1 METSTLTTK
10 GQVTIPAEVRRQLGL
25 KPGDR
30 VAFIVN
36 ADEVRLVRQETRVEA
51 AFGLCKADV
60 SLTDDDI
67 ERVIRQRGGR

>member
-1 METSTLTTK
+1 MKTSALTTK

-30 VAFIVN
+30 VGFIVD

-60 SLTDDDI
+60 SLSDDDI
-67 ERVIRQRGGR
+67 ERVIRQRAGR

>member
-1 METSTLTTK
+1 MKTSALTTK

-30 VAFIVN
+30 VAFIID

-60 SLTDDDI
+60 SLSDDDI
-67 ERVIRQRGGR
+67 ERVIRQRAGR

>member
-1 METSTLTTK
+1 MKTSALTTK

-30 VAFIVN
+30 VAFIVD

-67 ERVIRQRGGR
+67 ERVIRQRAGR

>member
-1 METSTLTTK
+1 MATSTLTTK

-30 VAFIVN
+30 VAFIVD

-67 ERVIRQRGGR
+67 ERVIRQRAGR

>member
-1 METSTLTTK
+1 MATSTLTTK

>member
-1 METSTLTTK
+1 MATSTLTTK

-67 ERVIRQRGGR
+67 ERVIRQRAGR